1 MSTSLL
7 RAPRAP
13 TEHLCLESTKILTK
27 LQLIAEFTYWLDH
40 TRDCL
45 HRNEAPFKILFDCF
59 AVGASLGVLLDL
71 LGSPVPS
78 HLSVDVETS
87 DFQLGMP
94 DREKFFSNF
103 IQRVHFL
110 EIQGKPRYGEVLR
123 IEDLFG
129 GTSSGFMKV
138 LKTVQRLL
146 DALQATYPGLS
157 MFPDPTF
164 TQHDR
169 RDIVMELVDTEGVH
183 VSYLQLILDSV
194 ATLSCAS
201 NFMQSTLEPLV
212 INDNWLSMRQ
222 YHDRV
227 LKDMEAMLL
236 CMERSDFNWDAENWL
251 HIFGFGNPANR
262 TNIAA
267 TYHSLSVNY
276 LDIFEVLPEQKKTI
290 ESSSLAR
297 NIQILLDVL
306 FILPA
311 RIADYC
317 AWLQVILDYTLPS
330 LPVLPTSSFSS
341 PPSWFDTVCI
351 TLYHM
356 SQISSAIDE
365 MSWQIRSIQALRTL
379 NQRAF
384 HWNASIDP
392 SQLGNLLVDDQLK
405 IYDADSGTGLKP
417 KPKDEAAKTYQVFLL
432 ETMLLCVWRNKNCRN
447 IAETDLAV
455 SRGPRGKAM

>member
-1 MSTSLL
+1 
-7 RAPRAP
+7 
-13 TEHLCLESTKILTK
+13 
-27 LQLIAEFTYWLDH
+27 
-40 TRDCL
+40 
-45 HRNEAPFKILFDCF
+45 
-59 AVGASLGVLLDL
+59 
-71 LGSPVPS
+71 
-78 HLSVDVETS
+78 
-87 DFQLGMP
+87 
-94 DREKFFSNF
+94 
-103 IQRVHFL
+103 
-110 EIQGKPRYGEVLR
+110 
-123 IEDLFG
+123 
-129 GTSSGFMKV
+129 MKV
-138 LKTVQRLL
+138 LKTIQRLL

-169 RDIVMELVDTEGVH
+169 RDIVMELVDTERAH

-236 CMERSDFNWDAENWL
+236 RMERSDFNGDAEDWL

-267 TYHSLSVNY
+267 TYRSLS
-276 LDIFEVLPEQKKTI
+276 
-290 ESSSLAR
+290 SRRLAG

-306 FILPA
+306 SILPA

-317 AWLQVILDYTLPS
+317 AWLQAILDYTLPS

-341 PPSWFDTVCI
+341 PPSCFDTVCT

-356 SQISSAIDE
+356 SQISSAIDK
-365 MSWQIRSIQALRTL
+365 MSWQIQSIQALRTL

-392 SQLGNLLVDDQLK
+392 SQLGNLLVDDQLE
-405 IYDADSGTGLKP
+405 IYEADSGTGLKP
-417 KPKDEAAKTYQVFLL
+417 KPKDEAAKTYQVFLF
-432 ETMLLCVWRNKNCRN
+432 ETMLLCQSPEQSLGSSPPLP
-447 IAETDLAV
+447 IL
-455 SRGPRGKAM
+455 